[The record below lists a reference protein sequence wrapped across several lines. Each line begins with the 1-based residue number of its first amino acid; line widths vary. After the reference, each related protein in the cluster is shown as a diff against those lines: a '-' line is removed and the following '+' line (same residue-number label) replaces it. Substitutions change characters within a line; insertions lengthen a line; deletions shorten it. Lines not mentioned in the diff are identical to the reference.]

1 MFLGAIAAIAQ
12 QSIKRL
18 LAYSSIGHVG
28 YILIGLASANA
39 AGIKGV
45 VIYMLIYVVM
55 NIAIF
60 SIILS
65 LKYNNS
71 YIEKISDLSGLSKSK
86 PIISLSIAIIMLSL
100 AGIPPF
106 AGFFGKFYIFIAAL
120 KADLILL
127 AVLGVIS
134 SVISAYYY
142 LRIIKVLYFDEVGD
156 SNYQSIITSQSLAV
170 LICAILFLSFF
181 IFYPSIFVTIGTTI
195 SLDFFQ

>member
-45 VIYMLIYVVM
+45 IIYMLIYVVM

-65 LKYNNS
+65 LKNNNS
-71 YIEKISDLSGLSKSK
+71 YIEKISELSGLSKSK

-106 AGFFGKFYIFIAAL
+106 AGFFGKFYIFIAAVE
-120 KADLILL
+120 ADLIFL

-142 LRIIKVLYFDEVGD
+142 LRIIKVLYFDEVD
-156 SNYQSIITSQSLAV
+156 DCNYQSIITSQSLV
-170 LICAILFLSFF
+170 LLICAILFLSFF
-181 IFYPSIFVTIGTTI
+181 VFYPSVFVTIGTTI

>member
-45 VIYMLIYVVM
+45 TIYMLIYVVM

-71 YIEKISDLSGLSKSK
+71 YIEKISELSGLSKSK

-142 LRIIKVLYFDEVGD
+142 LRIIKVLYFDEIGD
-156 SNYQSIITSQSLAV
+156 SNYQSIITSQSKVV
-170 LICAILFLSFF
+170 LICAILFISFF